1 MTPFKRLETIAC
13 PLPVANI
20 DTDQLI
26 PARFMSRPRKEGYG
40 DFLLYGHRFDADGQP
55 RPEFPLND
63 PKYAGAAALVALRN
77 FGSGSSREAAVYAL
91 VDFGFRCVI
100 APSFGD
106 IFAANAV
113 NNGLLPA
120 VVSEAEAIG
129 LIARIEQHDC
139 RICIDLEGRTI
150 SAGSATITFS
160 IDPVW
165 QTKLL
170 NGWDDLDLTLSYE
183 SNIRDFF
190 ARDAALRPWVAPRRI

>member
-1 MTPFKRLETIAC
+1 MTPLTRLDGIAC
-13 PLPVANI
+13 PLPLANV

-26 PARFMSRPRKEGYG
+26 PARFMSRPRAAGYG
-40 DFLLYGHRFDADGQP
+40 EVLLHGHRFDADGKA
-55 RPEFPLND
+55 RAEFPLNQAR
-63 PKYAGAAALVALRN
+63 YAGASILVALRN

-120 VVSEAEAIG
+120 VVPEADA
-129 LIARIEQHDC
+129 ARIIASVEADARVQV
-139 RICIDLEGRTI
+139 DLESQAIT
-150 SAGSATITFS
+150 AGGAQFGFA

-165 QTKLL
+165 RTKLL
-170 NGWDDLDLTLSYE
+170 NGWDDLDLTRSFE
-183 SNIRDFF
+183 ADIRDFF
-190 ARDAALRPWVAPRRI
+190 ARDAAARPWMPPRRP